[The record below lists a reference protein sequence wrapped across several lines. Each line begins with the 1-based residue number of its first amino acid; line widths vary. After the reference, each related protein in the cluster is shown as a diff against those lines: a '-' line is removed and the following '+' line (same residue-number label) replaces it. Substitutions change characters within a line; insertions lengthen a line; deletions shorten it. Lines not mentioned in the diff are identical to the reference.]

1 MSNKNE
7 LSKILTEVMKKR
19 WLITLIVLLTFL
31 GIILG
36 IGLAVMFNSDV
47 NEKWEKLLMLLL
59 GAFIGSY
66 GKIMDYWFNDP
77 NKDKMF
83 IENID
88 DEEDASKKEDI
99 NKNKGGDIK
108 PPPLK

>member
-1 MSNKNE
+1 MRTQNE
-7 LSKILTEVMKKR
+7 LSKILNQVMKKR

-31 GIILG
+31 SII
-36 IGLAVMFNSDV
+36 IGVSLAIVFDSNV
-47 NEKWEKLLMLLL
+47 NEKWEKIVMLLL

-83 IENID
+83 IENI
-88 DEEDASKKEDI
+88 EEDNKKEED
-99 NKNKGGDIK
+99 NPND
-108 PPPLK
+108 PCSNCP

>member
-1 MSNKNE
+1 MRTQNE
-7 LSKILTEVMKKR
+7 LSKILNQVMKKR

-31 GIILG
+31 SII
-36 IGLAVMFNSDV
+36 IGVSLAIVFDSNV
-47 NEKWEKLLMLLL
+47 NEKWEKIVMLLL

-83 IENID
+83 IENI
-88 DEEDASKKEDI
+88 EEDNKKEEEIPNDPCS
-99 NKNKGGDIK
+99 NC
-108 PPPLK
+108 P